1 MYPSTI
7 RFIFCGTKPSVE
19 WHLLAGEG
27 KRFSVAIP
35 GSVVSDT
42 PHLREKTAKLG
53 AIARACSIFGVTE
66 IILYPDNSPRDQGA
80 ALQFCSDILTYIETP
95 QYLRRRL
102 FKLSPTFRFTG
113 ILPPL
118 QIPPHNV
125 PSSLAEVKVGDFR
138 DGVVVARIGS
148 YVGVDAGLKE
158 TVKCQGSHRIGERV
172 TLHFVELGKELR
184 GEIIEVSNI
193 SISRPDMKP
202 IYWGYRVYKAEFLG
216 KVLKDQSWGLKIGT
230 SRYGAPV
237 QEVLPSLSKDL
248 KVSQSTLLAFGSP
261 KLGLGEILK
270 QEKLNPKEAFDYFVN
285 TAPDQQTATVRT
297 EEAILISLGILNLA
311 GKLAG

>member
-1 MYPSTI
+1 M
-7 RFIFCGTKPSVE
+7 
-19 WHLLAGEG
+19 LASEG
-27 KRFSVAIP
+27 HVGRRFSVAIP

-66 IILYPDNSPRDQGA
+66 IILYPEDFNRDQGA

-102 FKLSPTFRFTG
+102 FKLSPSFRFTG

-125 PSSLAEVKVGDFR
+125 PSSLTEVKVGDFR
-138 DGVVVARIGS
+138 DGVIVARNGS
-148 YVGVDAGLKE
+148 FVEVDVGLKE
-158 TVKCQGSHRIGERV
+158 TVKCQGSYRSGERV
-172 TLHFVELGKELR
+172 TLRLVELGKVLR
-184 GEIIEVSNI
+184 GEIVGASKVSI
-193 SISRPDMKP
+193 CRPDVKRL
-202 IYWGYRVYKAEFLG
+202 YWGYRVYKAGSLG
-216 KVLKDQSWGLKIGT
+216 KVLKDQPLSLKIGT

-248 KVSQSTLLAFGSP
+248 KISQSTLVAFGSP
-261 KLGLGEILK
+261 KLGLGDILK
-270 QEKLNPKEAFDYFVN
+270 REKLNPKDVFDYFVN
-285 TAPDQQTATVRT
+285 AAPDQQTATIRT

-311 GKLAG
+311 EKLAG

>member
-1 MYPSTI
+1 
-7 RFIFCGTKPSVE
+7 
-19 WHLLAGEG
+19 LASEG
-27 KRFSVAIP
+27 HVDRRFSVAIP

-42 PHLREKTAKLG
+42 PHVREKTAKLG

-66 IILYPDNSPRDQGA
+66 IILYPEDFNRDQGA

-138 DGVVVARIGS
+138 DGVVVARNGS
-148 YVGVDAGLKE
+148 FVEVDVGLKE
-158 TVKCQGSHRIGERV
+158 TVKCQGSYRIGERV
-172 TLHFVELGKELR
+172 TLHLVELGKVLR
-184 GEIIEVSNI
+184 GEIEVSDV
-193 SISRPDMKP
+193 SVSRPDVKR
-202 IYWGYRVYKAEFLG
+202 IYWGYRVYKAGSLG
-216 KVLKDQSWGLKIGT
+216 KVLKDQPWDLKIGT
-230 SRYGAPV
+230 SRYGAPM

-248 KVSQSTLLAFGSP
+248 KISHSTLVAFGSP
-261 KLGLGEILK
+261 KLGLGDILK
-270 QEKLNPKEAFDYFVN
+270 QEKLNPKGVFDYFVN
-285 TAPDQQTATVRT
+285 AAPDQQTATVRT